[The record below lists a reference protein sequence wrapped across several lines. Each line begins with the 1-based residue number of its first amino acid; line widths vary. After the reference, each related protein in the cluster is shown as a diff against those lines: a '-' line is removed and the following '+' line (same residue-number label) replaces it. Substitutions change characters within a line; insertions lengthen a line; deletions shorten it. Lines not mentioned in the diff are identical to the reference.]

1 MTPKKRYRTY
11 MKAIIISV
19 LAISSLNACNNNST
33 ESASAENQI
42 FASIGNADTPEHH
55 SSIFAAFDR
64 LDGSAENYI
73 RASQMLDRVG
83 AKPMS
88 QDNDKAEHWY
98 SLAVSMDA
106 SIAEKYP
113 SFRGRVKGPAYREHK
128 LPAGKTDIIREVFY
142 AAEPAQL
149 SVKTRQGAVT
159 LRVKADDAEILECH
173 MEANSQ
179 ARSCSWTPLY
189 TTPHE
194 IMLTNTSDSDVFYVL
209 VSN

>member
-1 MTPKKRYRTY
+1 

-42 FASIGNADTPEHH
+42 F
-55 SSIFAAFDR
+55 
-64 LDGSAENYI
+64 
-73 RASQMLDRVG
+73 
-83 AKPMS
+83 
-88 QDNDKAEHWY
+88 
-98 SLAVSMDA
+98 
-106 SIAEKYP
+106 
-113 SFRGRVKGPAYREHK
+113 VKGPAYREHK